1 MSGPVDISP
10 NHLAMVLG
18 ILRKHLP
25 ADVRV
30 WVFGSR
36 ADWTTKDSSDLDLAL
51 EGDSALDYG
60 TIVALETAFE
70 ESKLPYK
77 VDIIDLNQVSDSF
90 RRIVGAQ
97 KILLTDAD
105 KLSGADHRWPSL
117 KFGDCA
123 ELVGDTVSPAGPCDA
138 PYVASEGMEG
148 GALSP
153 IGCGDAGDASSVKG
167 RFRRG
172 DILFDRLHPLS
183 HKIARADFDGVCS
196 ADIWVVRPTA
206 KTDADFLFYLMASK
220 EFADAATRGSEGT
233 KVSPARWEWISRH
246 EVPMPPLGDQH
257 SIACILRTLDDKI
270 GLNRRTNQTLEGLAR
285 ALFRSWFVDFD
296 PVRAKTDGAWRRG
309 ESLPGLPA
317 HLYAVFPDGMAES
330 ELGEIPEGWDL
341 KPLDEMAD
349 FRNGLAL
356 QNHRPASG
364 EPRLPVVTAAQLRNG
379 QADGEEWAKGS
390 IAPEYIIDDGDVIFS
405 WSGNPLVKVWC
416 GGRAALD
423 RHLFKVIPFKYPK
436 WFLLSWMEQHPKEF
450 QGIAAD
456 GATTLERIQRHH
468 LHAIKCIVPG
478 ENSLDAVNGM
488 FESLLARQILNNIQS
503 RSLVNLRDAL
513 LPKLIS
519 GNLRVPAATR
529 RDRKW
534 HDSTNPQ

>member
-10 NHLAMVLG
+10 NHLDMVLG

-60 TIVALETAFE
+60 TIVELETAFE
-70 ESKLPYK
+70 ESKLPYM
-77 VDIIDLNQVSDSF
+77 VDVIDLNQVSYSF
-90 RRIVGAQ
+90 RRIVGTQ
-97 KILLTDAD
+97 KVLLTDTD
-105 KLSGADHRWPSL
+105 KLGGADGRWPSL

-123 ELVGDTVSPAGPCDA
+123 ELVSDTVSPAGPCDA
-138 PYVASEGMEG
+138 LYVGSEGVG
-148 GALSP
+148 DGSLSP
-153 IGCGDAGDASSVKG
+153 IDCGDAGGDSSIRG

-172 DILFDRLHPLS
+172 DILFDKLHPRS
-183 HKIARADFDGVCS
+183 HKIAKADFDGVCS
-196 ADIWVVRPTA
+196 TDIWVVRPAT

-233 KVSPARWEWISRH
+233 KASQARWERISRH
-246 EVPMPPLGDQH
+246 EVPMPPLSDQR

-270 GLNRRTNQTLEGLAR
+270 GLNRRTNQTLERMAR
-285 ALFRSWFVDFD
+285 ALFKSWFVDFD
-296 PVRAKTDGAWRRG
+296 PVRAKVDGVWRRG
-309 ESLPGLPA
+309 ESLPGLPE
-317 HLYAVFPDGMAES
+317 HLYEVFPDCMVES
-330 ELGEIPEGWDL
+330 ELGDIPEGWDL
-341 KPLDEMAD
+341 KTLDEMVD
-349 FRNGLAL
+349 FRSGIAL
-356 QNHRPASG
+356 QNHRPANG

-379 QADGEEWAKGS
+379 QADGKEWAKGS
-390 IAPEYIIDDGDVIFS
+390 IPPECIIDDGDVIFS
-405 WSGNPLVKVWC
+405 WSGSPLVKVWC
-416 GGRAALD
+416 GGRAGLD
-423 RHLFKVIPFKYPK
+423 RNLFKVTPIACPK
-436 WFLLSWMEQHPKEF
+436 WFLLSWMEQRLREF
-450 QGIAAD
+450 QGIAVD
-456 GATTLERIQRHH
+456 GATTLERIRRNH

-478 ENSLDAVNGM
+478 KNFLDAVNSM

-519 GNLRVPAATR
+519 GKLRVPTATH
-529 RDRKW
+529 RDRK
-534 HDSTNPQ
+534 

>member
-1 MSGPVDISP
+1 MSGPTDISP
-10 NHLAMVLG
+10 NHLDMVLG

-70 ESKLPYK
+70 ESKLPYM
-77 VDIIDLNQVSDSF
+77 VDIIDLNQVSSSF
-90 RRIVGAQ
+90 RRIVENQ
-97 KILLTDAD
+97 KTLLTDTD
-105 KLSGADHRWPSL
+105 KLRSADDRWPSL
-117 KFGDCA
+117 EFGDCT
-123 ELVGDTVSPAGPCDA
+123 ELVSDTVSPARPCDA
-138 PYVASEGMEG
+138 LYVGSENMRN

-153 IGCGDAGDASSVKG
+153 IGCGGAGGDSSIKG

-172 DILFDRLHPLS
+172 DILFDKLHPHS

-196 ADIWVVRPTA
+196 MDIWVVRPTT

-220 EFADAATRGSEGT
+220 EFAGAATRGSEGT
-233 KVSPARWEWISRH
+233 KVSQASWEWISKY
-246 EVPMPPLGDQH
+246 EVPMPPLGDQR
-257 SIACILRTLDDKI
+257 SIAYILRTLDDKI
-270 GLNRRTNQTLEGLAR
+270 ELNRRTNQTLERMAR
-285 ALFRSWFVDFD
+285 ALFKSWFVDFD
-296 PVRAKTDGAWRRG
+296 PVRAKTDGVWRRG

-317 HLYAVFPDGMAES
+317 YLYEAFPDGMVES
-330 ELGEIPEGWDL
+330 ELGDIPEGWDL
-341 KPLDEMAD
+341 KPLGGMAG
-349 FRNGLAL
+349 FRSGLAL
-356 QNHRPASG
+356 QNHRPVND

-379 QADGEEWAKGS
+379 QADGKEWAKGS

-405 WSGNPLVKVWC
+405 WSGSPLVKVWC

-423 RHLFKVIPFKYPK
+423 RRLFKVAPIECPK
-436 WFLLSWMEQHPKEF
+436 WFLLYWMEQHIKEF
-450 QGIAAD
+450 QSIAAD
-456 GATTLERIQRHH
+456 RTTTLEHIRHHH
-468 LHAIKCIVPG
+468 LHATKCIVPDK
-478 ENSLDAVNGM
+478 NSLGAVNDM
-488 FESLLARQILNNIQS
+488 FENLLARQILNNIQS
-503 RSLVNLRDAL
+503 RSLANLRDAL

-519 GNLRVPAATR
+519 GKLRVPTATR

-534 HDSTNPQ
+534 YDSTNPQ

>member
-10 NHLAMVLG
+10 NHLHMVLG

-70 ESKLPYK
+70 ESKLPYM
-77 VDIIDLNQVSDSF
+77 VDVIDLNQVSDSF
-90 RRIVGAQ
+90 RRITNAQ
-97 KILLTDAD
+97 KVLLTDTD
-105 KLSGADHRWPSL
+105 KLIDADGQWPRL

-123 ELVGDTVSPAGPCDA
+123 ELVNDTVSPAWPCDA
-138 PYVASEGMEG
+138 LYVGSEGMG
-148 GALSP
+148 DGVLSP
-153 IGCGDAGDASSVKG
+153 IDCGDAGDDSSIRG

-172 DILFDRLHPLS
+172 DILFDRLHPRS

-196 ADIWVVRPTA
+196 TDIWAVRPTA
-206 KTDADFLFYLMASK
+206 KTDGDFLFYLMASK

-233 KVSPARWEWISRH
+233 KVSQARWEWASRH
-246 EVPMPPLGDQH
+246 EVPMPPLGDQR

-270 GLNRRTNQTLEGLAR
+270 GLNRRTNQTLESMAR
-285 ALFRSWFVDFD
+285 ALFKSWFVDFD
-296 PVRAKTDGAWRRG
+296 PVRAKTDGVWRRG

-317 HLYAVFPDGMAES
+317 HLYEMFPDGMAES
-330 ELGEIPEGWDL
+330 ELGDIPEGWDL

-349 FRNGLAL
+349 FRSGLAS
-356 QNHRPASG
+356 QNHRPVND

-379 QADGEEWAKGS
+379 QADGKEWAKAS

-405 WSGNPLVKVWC
+405 WSGSPLVKVWC

-423 RHLFKVIPFKYPK
+423 RNLFKVAPIECSK
-436 WFLLSWMEQHPKEF
+436 WFLLSWMEQHLREF
-450 QGIAAD
+450 QNVAAD
-456 GATTLERIQRHH
+456 GATTLERIRRHH
-468 LHAIKCIVPG
+468 LHATKCIVPDI
-478 ENSLDAVNGM
+478 NSLDAVNSM
-488 FESLLARQILNNIQS
+488 FESILARQILNDIQS

-519 GNLRVPAATR
+519 GNLQVPTATH
-529 RDRKW
+529 RDRK
-534 HDSTNPQ
+534 